1 MQSVTVT
8 NPSVSVDAK
17 NKVVYLDV
25 EHPLQVSVVS
35 GGGSGHEPAFTGF
48 VGKGMLSA
56 SVTGPILSSP
66 SADQIFA
73 ALTKVDGSKGVL
85 VIIMNH
91 RVGLADHFMYSSI

>member
-1 MQSVTVT
+1 
-8 NPSVSVDAK
+8 
-17 NKVVYLDV
+17 
-25 EHPLQVSVVS
+25 
-35 GGGSGHEPAFTGF
+35 
-48 VGKGMLSA
+48 MLSA